1 MPISSVFQVVSE
13 DPEQIESLVTT
24 LNGYVTTTA
33 ASETAAATSE
43 TNAAASETNAA
54 ASAAAALASENAAAS
69 SAADAASD
77 ASTASAASIN
87 SANSATNAQDWA
99 VKTIGLVDSTDYAS
113 KAWAIGGTGVTG
125 GDGASKEWSTLLGS
139 TVDGSEYSAKHYSQV
154 AASEA
159 ADAAADAVATAAD
172 RVQTG
177 LDVIAAAG
185 SATAASNSQIAAA
198 SSAAAAAAT
207 LDTFD
212 DRYLGSYAS
221 DPTVDNDGNALI
233 TGALYFSSTA
243 NEMRVYDGGN
253 WIAASSAGGASLLNY
268 NFTATAAQTAFSG
281 ADDNSNTLSYTVD
294 NLIVTRN
301 GVVLEDGTDY
311 TATDGSTITLAV
323 AAVSGDE
330 INVVAFKSFTT
341 ADMVSATNGGAF
353 QGNVDFAAG
362 IDVTGNVTV
371 TGTVDGRDV
380 ATDGTKLDG
389 IEAGADVTDTANVTA
404 AGALMTTGGSV
415 TGDVSFGNNNRAIFG
430 SGGLQIYHDSADSVI
445 TEQGTGS
452 LYIGADSTIALTDAA
467 VTQNKAQFITGGA
480 VNLFHNNA
488 LKLAT
493 TATGVDVTGTVTAT
507 GDIIR
512 NDATTGTSK
521 FALQYGGSDA
531 AVFKRNNSTGV
542 ATIAN
547 GYAGAPVD
555 AININLT
562 GNVGIGTS
570 SPSAKLETKV
580 SRTSGANVDAIILSD
595 DVTGAQTSGYGTRI
609 VGLSNN
615 GSAESAIGFEAFGGT
630 NNDTG
635 LGFYTQ
641 AAAGG
646 LTRQMTIDSI
656 GRVGIGTTIPS
667 VKLNVQNDSSTA
679 YNPSTSA
686 FNTLLSLKN
695 STSGASNNA
704 IMSFTTE
711 SNGEW
716 YIGGVQNSGNTASDF
731 VFASRDSGA
740 RAERLRIK
748 SNGVVSQKGDNGW
761 ESKIFFS
768 GDGTGPYIQVKTN
781 IRRNTNIM
789 YYAHIIGHKSYTGA
803 RVNTILTGYAYSAYI
818 GTQSSQYHGYS
829 NLGTHGIQ
837 DVYYSSDNYMCFTI
851 DSDYSAYSMTL
862 GTNMNGYS
870 LSTQPDILSYTNT
883 SSTTRYY

>member
-1 MPISSVFQVVSE
+1 
-13 DPEQIESLVTT
+13 
-24 LNGYVTTTA
+24 
-33 ASETAAATSE
+33 
-43 TNAAASETNAA
+43 
-54 ASAAAALASENAAAS
+54 
-69 SAADAASD
+69 
-77 ASTASAASIN
+77 
-87 SANSATNAQDWA
+87 
-99 VKTIGLVDSTDYAS
+99 
-113 KAWAIGGTGVTG
+113 
-125 GDGASKEWSTLLGS
+125 
-139 TVDGSEYSAKHYSQV
+139 
-154 AASEA
+154 
-159 ADAAADAVATAAD
+159 
-172 RVQTG
+172 
-177 LDVIAAAG
+177 
-185 SATAASNSQIAAA
+185 
-198 SSAAAAAAT
+198 
-207 LDTFD
+207 
-212 DRYLGSYAS
+212 
-221 DPTVDNDGNALI
+221 
-233 TGALYFSSTA
+233 
-243 NEMRVYDGGN
+243 
-253 WIAASSAGGASLLNY
+253 
-268 NFTATAAQTAFSG
+268 
-281 ADDNSNTLSYTVD
+281 
-294 NLIVTRN
+294 
-301 GVVLEDGTDY
+301 
-311 TATDGSTITLAV
+311 
-323 AAVSGDE
+323 
-330 INVVAFKSFTT
+330 
-341 ADMVSATNGGAF
+341 
-353 QGNVDFAAG
+353 
-362 IDVTGNVTV
+362 
-371 TGTVDGRDV
+371 
-380 ATDGTKLDG
+380 
-389 IEAGADVTDTANVTA
+389 
-404 AGALMTTGGSV
+404 
-415 TGDVSFGNNNRAIFG
+415 
-430 SGGLQIYHDSADSVI
+430 
-445 TEQGTGS
+445 
-452 LYIGADSTIALTDAA
+452 
-467 VTQNKAQFITGGA
+467 
-480 VNLFHNNA
+480 
-488 LKLAT
+488 
-493 TATGVDVTGTVTAT
+493 
-507 GDIIR
+507 
-512 NDATTGTSK
+512 
-521 FALQYGGSDA
+521 
-531 AVFKRNNSTGV
+531 
-542 ATIAN
+542 
-547 GYAGAPVD
+547 
-555 AININLT
+555 
-562 GNVGIGTS
+562 VGIGTS

>member
-493 TATGVDVTGTVTAT
+493 TATGVDVTGYIDYGPSSGNIGKIGFDSNNVYIGSTSGT
-507 GDIIR
+507 GSIH
-512 NDATTGTSK
+512 
-521 FALQYGGSDA
+521 F
-531 AVFKRNNSTGV
+531 RNNIGSTD
-542 ATIAN
+542 
-547 GYAGAPVD
+547 APHSSGDDKMVITD
-555 AININLT
+555 S
-562 GNVGIGTS
+562 GVGIGTS